1 MRVWSRSE
9 CSSCRILSIVC
20 FLSCSSC
27 NLVSLALA
35 AEADVGVMEVREVRG
50 LGWRKEEAEREG
62 GEGWEERERQTSRE
76 RERLAACLRLSGT
89 AALV

>member
-1 MRVWSRSE
+1 M
-9 CSSCRILSIVC
+9 VC

-27 NLVSLALA
+27 SLVSLALA
-35 AEADVGVMEVREVRG
+35 AEADVRLMEVREVRG
-50 LGWRKEEAEREG
+50 GGRRKEEAAERGG

>member
-1 MRVWSRSE
+1 M
-9 CSSCRILSIVC
+9 VC

-35 AEADVGVMEVREVRG
+35 AEADVGVMEVRQVRG
-50 LGWRKEEAEREG
+50 GGRRKEEAAERGG
-62 GEGWEERERQTSRE
+62 GEGWEERERQTS